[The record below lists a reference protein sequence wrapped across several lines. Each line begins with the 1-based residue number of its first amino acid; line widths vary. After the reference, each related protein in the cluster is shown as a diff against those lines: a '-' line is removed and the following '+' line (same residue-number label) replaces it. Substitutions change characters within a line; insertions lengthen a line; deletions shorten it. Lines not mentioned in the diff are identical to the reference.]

1 MHVPEPKISIALC
14 TCNGEAWLQPQ
25 LESFLSQSRQPDE
38 VVACDDCSTDGTVA
52 LLRRFAERAPFR
64 LRVEV
69 NQRRLGATQ
78 NFAKAIGLCEG
89 GLIFLSD
96 QDDVWLPRKVESLA
110 RALEAAPQAGISFCD
125 GEVCSELMQP
135 LGYTLWQA
143 ARFDAVERE
152 KVAAGRAHEVFL
164 RHSVAH
170 GATLAFRAE
179 LRRLALPIPAIPY
192 CGHDYWI
199 ALLASAVSEVILVP
213 EPLNRYRLHGR
224 NVTGIRRRSLRD
236 QIRLGRELIRS
247 NRASHEAAM
256 IQAALDRLEGLPA
269 IRLEGAPARP
279 GVMEQ
284 MRQKLQHL
292 RRRERMSPRLIG
304 RIADVAG
311 EAFSGRY
318 SRFAMGW
325 RSIAQDLFLR

>member
-1 MHVPEPKISIALC
+1 LRVPEPKISIALC
-14 TCNGEAWLQPQ
+14 TYNGEAWLQPQ
-25 LESFLSQSRQPDE
+25 LESFLSQSRLPDE
-38 VVACDDCSTDGTVA
+38 VVACDDRSTDGTVA

-69 NQRRLGATQ
+69 NERTLGATQ
-78 NFAKAIGLCEG
+78 NFAKAIGLCTG
-89 GLIFLSD
+89 DLIFLSD
-96 QDDVWLPRKVESLA
+96 QDDVWLPEKVEKLA
-110 RALEAAPQAGISFCD
+110 RALEASPQAGMSFCD
-125 GEVCSELMQP
+125 GEVCGEAMQP

-143 ARFDAVERE
+143 ARFDAAERE

-199 ALLASAVSEVILVP
+199 ALVSAAVSEVIAVP
-213 EPLNRYRLHGR
+213 DLLNRYRLHGR
-224 NVTGIRRRSLRD
+224 NVVGIRRRSLRD
-236 QIRLGRELIRS
+236 QVCLGRELIKS
-247 NRASHEAAM
+247 NRAGHEAAM
-256 IQAALDRLEGLPA
+256 IQAAVERLEAAPVRPA
-269 IRLEGAPARP
+269 
-279 GVMEQ
+279 VMDL

-304 RIADVAG
+304 RIPDIAG
-311 EAFSGRY
+311 ETFSGRY

>member
-1 MHVPEPKISIALC
+1 MPEPKISIALC
-14 TCNGEAWLQPQ
+14 TYNGEAWLQPQ
-25 LESFLSQSRQPDE
+25 LESFLAQSRQPDE
-38 VVACDDCSTDGTVA
+38 LVACDDRSTDGTAA

-64 LRVEV
+64 VRVEV
-69 NQRRLGATQ
+69 NERTLGATQ
-78 NFAKAIGLCEG
+78 NFAKAVGLCTG
-89 GLIFLSD
+89 DLIFLSD
-96 QDDVWLPRKVESLA
+96 QDDVWLPAKVESLA
-110 RALEAAPQAGISFCD
+110 RALAASPQAGMAFCD
-125 GEVCSELMQP
+125 GEVCGEALQP

-143 ARFDAVERE
+143 ARFDAAERG
-152 KVAAGRAHEVFL
+152 KVSAGRAHEVFL

-179 LRRLALPIPAIPY
+179 LRRLALPIPPIPY

-199 ALLASAVSEVILVP
+199 ALLASAVSEVVP
-213 EPLNRYRLHGR
+213 IPDLLNRYRLHGR
-224 NVTGIRRRSLRD
+224 NVVGIRRRSLRE
-236 QIRLGRELIRS
+236 QVRLGRELIES
-247 NRASHEAAM
+247 NRAGHEAAT
-256 IQAALDRLEGLPA
+256 IQAAVERLEATPV
-269 IRLEGAPARP
+269 RP
-279 GVMEQ
+279 GVMDQ

-304 RIADVAG
+304 RIPDVAG